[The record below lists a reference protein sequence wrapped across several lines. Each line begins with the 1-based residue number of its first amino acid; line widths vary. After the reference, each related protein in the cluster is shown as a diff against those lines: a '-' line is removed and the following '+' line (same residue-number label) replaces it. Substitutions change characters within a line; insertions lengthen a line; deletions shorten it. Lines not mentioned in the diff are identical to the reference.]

1 MKAVLT
7 VYRREMRAYWVSPIP
22 YVLVV
27 LFAGFMGWYVF
38 LSSEFFLYGQANL
51 DTFFGFMPWPFIVIV
66 PAITMRLWSEEAR
79 GGTLETLLTMPVRP
93 WQLVVGKFLG
103 AWTLVAVCLL
113 ATAPIPITVSALG
126 DLDGGPLWG
135 GYLGSLLMGGA
146 MAALGLW
153 ISALTRHQIVA
164 FIVSAFACLIL
175 VLLGFVAGRT
185 GGGLGS
191 LMEDV
196 SVSARYQALGR
207 GVLDVRDLL
216 YFATFTGFFL
226 YLNAQAVENRR
237 YR

>member
-1 MKAVLT
+1 
-7 VYRREMRAYWVSPIP
+7 
-22 YVLVV
+22 
-27 LFAGFMGWYVF
+27 
-38 LSSEFFLYGQANL
+38 
-51 DTFFGFMPWPFIVIV
+51 
-66 PAITMRLWSEEAR
+66 
-79 GGTLETLLTMPVRP
+79 
-93 WQLVVGKFLG
+93 
-103 AWTLVAVCLL
+103 
-113 ATAPIPITVSALG
+113 
-126 DLDGGPLWG
+126 
-135 GYLGSLLMGGA
+135 